1 MVGSPLSGF
10 YQPSEGSSVKIGE
23 KIKIKNSLPPDADD
37 LHKNVHT
44 KIIPIICK
52 NDFCTLFILVTN
64 WKQLSKQELD

>member
-1 MVGSPLSGF
+1 
-10 YQPSEGSSVKIGE
+10 
-23 KIKIKNSLPPDADD
+23 LPPDADD